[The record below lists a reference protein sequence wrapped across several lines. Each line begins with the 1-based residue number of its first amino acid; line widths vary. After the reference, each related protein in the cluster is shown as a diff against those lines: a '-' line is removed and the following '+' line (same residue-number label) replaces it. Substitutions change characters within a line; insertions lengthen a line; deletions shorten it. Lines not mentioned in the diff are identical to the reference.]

1 MSTRSRRSPAIG
13 FTLVELLVVLAIV
26 SILLA
31 LLLPAVQA
39 AREAARQAS
48 CRNNLKQIGL
58 ALHNHHAAWRRF
70 PPGRGTPFPLV
81 FSAHAWLLPYCEQ
94 GTSLGRVDYT
104 SPPTTFTLTSGK
116 VLDGSSNLPA
126 ARSAF
131 ALFACPSDGR
141 AGRLMGSEY
150 GATNYVATT
159 GSGTRDYGSLQAS
172 NGVFFTGSRTA
183 IRDVQDGTS
192 HTVAFSERPVGS
204 GASGGESR
212 DTRRYMW
219 EFSDRRQPTDAACR
233 SRSGGSWYGQRGEKW
248 IIGNYGNTLYN
259 HFYAPNAPDW
269 DCMNITQQAGLTTAR
284 SFHRGGVM
292 VLFCD
297 GGVRF
302 VHDTVD
308 LRVWRAMATIAGG
321 ELPAPEHSSYARAA
335 NAG

>member
-1 MSTRSRRSPAIG
+1 MSHRRSREG
-13 FTLVELLVVLAIV
+13 FTLVELLVVLAV
-26 SILLA
+26 SALLLA

-39 AREAARQAS
+39 AREAARRAS

-94 GTSLGRVDYT
+94 GTSLGRVDFA

-116 VLDGSSNLPA
+116 VLDGSRNLPA

-159 GSGTRDYGSLQAS
+159 GNGTRDYGSLQAS

-192 HTVAFSERPVGS
+192 HTAAFSERQVGP
-204 GASGGESR
+204 GTSGGDPP
-212 DTRRYMW
+212 DTQRYMW
-219 EFSDRRQPTDAACR
+219 EFSDRRQTTPEECR
-233 SRSGGSWYGQRGEKW
+233 SRQTGSWYGRRGEKW

-259 HFYAPNAPDW
+259 HFYRPNAPDW

-284 SFHRGGVM
+284 SFHPGGVT

-302 VHDTVD
+302 VQDTVD
-308 LRVWRAMATIAGG
+308 LAVWRAMATIAEG
-321 ELPAPEHSSYARAA
+321 EPPSP
-335 NAG
+335 